1 MSMKKL
7 MTLMLGA
14 AAGVAIA
21 FWYAPEKT
29 KAVFDKAQKS
39 LKPLADDLTKMVGP
53 ENRLPWESKLSS
65 ESADIQAKIDETRRR
80 LKEQLEHTLHH
91 NN

>member
-1 MSMKKL
+1 MKKL
-7 MTLMLGA
+7 LTLVLGA
-14 AAGVAIA
+14 AVGVAIA

-29 KAVFDKAQKS
+29 KAAFDKAQQT

-53 ENRLPWESKLSS
+53 ETKLPWESKLTGDN
-65 ESADIQAKIDETRRR
+65 ADIQAKIDETRRR
-80 LKEQLEHTLHH
+80 LKEQLEHALHH